1 MSEAAAEM
9 DRTAKGDDGTD
20 APLLRSGVN
29 FLREFAA
36 FAGWTGVLGA
46 LLVCGSALLE
56 NVGILLLIP
65 FLSLSM
71 DNAAGG
77 TWVEAHV
84 GPVLALLHAETRFAR
99 LAVLLGVFVSLLAL
113 RAAMLSARGRI
124 LAQLQIGF
132 VETRRSALLRG
143 LARTPWDRVLRL
155 RHARVTHV
163 INSDI
168 GHVGMACYVLLEG
181 GVAVLMLVSQSFLA
195 FLLAPAFAAMSLLL
209 LGVAALAAKPL
220 LRRSYALGTSLSRDR
235 LGLMHAVGQFLG
247 GLKLAISQNLQASF
261 VAEFE
266 EVVAD
271 LKRRQMDFQLQQ
283 SDSQIFSST
292 LAGLVGCLCALVGFG
307 VLDMPAPLIFTLLLI
322 FARISGPAQMIMR
335 GGQSFM
341 HSLPAW
347 ERVRELEAE
356 LAPIGARAR
365 SAGLPGKVD
374 VDGPICFR
382 GVTFLHGDQ
391 PRDGEARI
399 GGVRDLNLTIE
410 RGEIIGVTGP
420 SGAGKTTFA
429 DLLVGLIAPQT
440 GTITVGATAI
450 EGEALAAW
458 RDAIAYVAQDAFL
471 FHDTL
476 RRNLL
481 WANTNASEA
490 HIWRALALAGAD
502 ELVCA
507 MPARLE
513 TIVGERGALL
523 SGGERQRVALARA
536 ILRKPRLLVL
546 DEATSA
552 MDIAGEHAVS
562 MGLLTLDPAPT
573 IVIIAHRRESLS
585 LCSRTLTF
593 VDGRLESPIECKI
606 ILCHKP
612 WNHALERHLIR
623 STADTSSRKS
633 SLVAHSSR

>member
-1 MSEAAAEM
+1 MSEASAEI
-9 DRTAKGDDGTD
+9 DRAAKGEDGAH

-29 FLREFAA
+29 FLHEFAL
-36 FAGWTGVLGA
+36 FAGWTGVWAA
-46 LLVCGSALLE
+46 LLVCGGALLE

-71 DNAAGG
+71 DNAEAG

-84 GPVLALLHAETRFAR
+84 GPLLALLHAETRFAR

-113 RAAMLSARGRI
+113 RAATLSSRGRI
-124 LAQLQIGF
+124 LAKLQIGF
-132 VETRRSALLRG
+132 VEARRSSLLRG
-143 LARTPWDRVLRL
+143 LAGTSWDRVLRL
-155 RHARVTHV
+155 RHARVIQV

-168 GHVGMACYVLLEG
+168 GQVGTACVVLLEC
-181 GVAVLMLVSQSFLA
+181 GVAVVMLVSQGFLA
-195 FLLAPAFAAMSLLL
+195 FLLAPAFAAMSFLL
-209 LGVAALAAKPL
+209 LGVGALAAKPL
-220 LRRSYALGTSLSRDR
+220 LRRSYALGRSLSRDK
-235 LGLMHAVGQFLG
+235 LGLTHAVGQLLG

-266 EVVAD
+266 QVGAD
-271 LKRRQMDFQLQQ
+271 LKRRQTDFLLQQ
-283 SDSQIFSST
+283 AHSQIVSTT
-292 LAGLVGCLCALVGFG
+292 LAGLVGCLCALVGFV
-307 VLDMPAPLIFTLLLI
+307 VLDMPAPLIFALLLV

-335 GGQSFM
+335 GAQSFM
-341 HSLPAW
+341 HSLAAW

-356 LAPIGARAR
+356 LAPIGARAP
-365 SAGLPGKVD
+365 STGLPRKVD

-382 GVTFLHGDQ
+382 GVSFLHGGQ
-391 PRDGEARI
+391 PRDGEARV

-440 GTITVGATAI
+440 GTIAVGGTAI
-450 EGEALAAW
+450 EGAALAAW
-458 RDAIAYVAQDAFL
+458 RDAIGYVAQDAFL

-552 MDIAGEHAVS
+552 MDIAGEHAAS

-593 VDGRLESPIECKI
+593 VDGRLESPIGE
-606 ILCHKP
+606 
-612 WNHALERHLIR
+612 
-623 STADTSSRKS
+623 
-633 SLVAHSSR
+633 